1 MIINY
6 ELLKKVYKEDKE
18 NVDHDETDC
27 SRSVF
32 DNMVNEAGLKSF
44 VREKHNVGEDKYRF
58 RSDEEDGGFTAIFAD
73 NESGNPVEINTN
85 DEEKLRLVVATGD
98 VTIKNNVNFYG
109 IIMAKGKITMKSGA
123 KLIAA
128 PLDAARIFQAQS
140 TADGISP
147 KDLFWDGDKYVL
159 GNTTTTDDNSGTET
173 KRNTTYDLAECITY
187 ENWKKK

>member
-1 MIINY
+1 M
-6 ELLKKVYKEDKE
+6 
-18 NVDHDETDC
+18 
-27 SRSVF
+27 
-32 DNMVNEAGLKSF
+32 
-44 VREKHNVGEDKYRF
+44 
-58 RSDEEDGGFTAIFAD
+58 
-73 NESGNPVEINTN
+73 
-85 DEEKLRLVVATGD
+85 
-98 VTIKNNVNFYG
+98 NFYG
-109 IIMAKGKITMKSGA
+109 IIMAKGKIRMGSGT